1 MVTATKTRKKQQT
14 EAIKN
19 AIQQQEDKQ
28 RAERQIFLLT
38 TIPITQQ
45 ASHEPGL
52 DHAPGEDHAEGEE
65 EGDGARAAP
74 HLHAAHSLFPSVL
87 CSSVMQIVGCLDDA
101 AVSSDGCAVYEIAYQ
116 VFLYDSASQNYN

>member
-14 EAIKN
+14 EAIRH

-28 RAERQIFLLT
+28 RAERQSFLLT

-52 DHAPGEDHAEGEE
+52 DHVPGEDHTEGLCCSRYMLKRKCIEI
-65 EGDGARAAP
+65 
-74 HLHAAHSLFPSVL
+74 LFF
-87 CSSVMQIVGCLDDA
+87 I
-101 AVSSDGCAVYEIAYQ
+101 
-116 VFLYDSASQNYN
+116 F

>member
-14 EAIKN
+14 EAIRH

-28 RAERQIFLLT
+28 RSERQSFLLT

-52 DHAPGEDHAEGEE
+52 DHAPGEDHTEGI
-65 EGDGARAAP
+65 
-74 HLHAAHSLFPSVL
+74 H
-87 CSSVMQIVGCLDDA
+87 
-101 AVSSDGCAVYEIAYQ
+101 
-116 VFLYDSASQNYN
+116 NYNMYNNTSHLLNYLIS